1 MKYFIFSFL
10 IITLKSIY
18 ICEEINDKKNSTKGP
33 SLNLA
38 DIEEKYGKNQ
48 STIEDSPEELQK
60 RREENDR
67 KFRAQLAQSLKELG
81 LENEKT
87 ISREQFKSIF
97 SKLFDMAL
105 KEDKEKKQK
114 EKKETD
120 KEDGKKSSED
130 LNILKGL
137 ANQIF
142 DGLVGKDVQEIQV
155 DKIMDYFEPKNI
167 IKALKNIFKAFG
179 LESIIDALSDTL
191 NEAFDSF
198 PSSNKTNNNDTKDEK
213 NSDL

>member
-10 IITLKSIY
+10 IIILISIY
-18 ICEEINDKKNSTKGP
+18 ISEEINDKKNSTKDP
-33 SLNLA
+33 SLTLA
-38 DIEEKYGKNQ
+38 DIEEQYGKTQ
-48 STIEDSPEELQK
+48 STLNDSPEELQRK
-60 RREENDR
+60 REENDR
-67 KFRAQLAQSLKELG
+67 KFRAQLAQSLQELG
-81 LENEKT
+81 LEKEKT

-120 KEDGKKSSED
+120 KEDGKKNSED
-130 LNILKGL
+130 LNFLKGL

-198 PSSNKTNNNDTKDEK
+198 PSSNKTSSNDTNNEK

>member
-1 MKYFIFSFL
+1 
-10 IITLKSIY
+10 
-18 ICEEINDKKNSTKGP
+18 
-33 SLNLA
+33 
-38 DIEEKYGKNQ
+38 
-48 STIEDSPEELQK
+48 
-60 RREENDR
+60 
-67 KFRAQLAQSLKELG
+67 
-81 LENEKT
+81 
-87 ISREQFKSIF
+87 
-97 SKLFDMAL
+97 MAL

-120 KEDGKKSSED
+120 KEEGKKSSED
-130 LNILKGL
+130 LNLLKGL

-198 PSSNKTNNNDTKDEK
+198 PSSNKTSSNDT
-213 NSDL
+213 NSDKNTDL

>member
-10 IITLKSIY
+10 IIILSSIY
-18 ICEEINDKKNSTKGP
+18 IFEEINDKKNSTKDP
-33 SLNLA
+33 SLSLA
-38 DIEEKYGKNQ
+38 DLEEQYGKTQ
-48 STIEDSPEELQK
+48 STINDSPEAIQRK
-60 RREENDR
+60 REENDR

-130 LNILKGL
+130 LNLLKGL

-198 PSSNKTNNNDTKDEK
+198 PSSNKTSSNDT
-213 NSDL
+213 NSDKNTDL

>member
-10 IITLKSIY
+10 IIILSSIY
-18 ICEEINDKKNSTKGP
+18 ICEEINDKKNSTKDP
-33 SLNLA
+33 SLSLA
-38 DIEEKYGKNQ
+38 DLEEQYGKTQ
-48 STIEDSPEELQK
+48 STINDSPEAIQRK
-60 RREENDR
+60 REENDR

-120 KEDGKKSSED
+120 KEEGKKSSED
-130 LNILKGL
+130 LNLLKGL

-198 PSSNKTNNNDTKDEK
+198 PSSNKTSSNDT
-213 NSDL
+213 NSDKNTDL

>member
-10 IITLKSIY
+10 IIILTSFY
-18 ICEEINDKKNSTKGP
+18 ICEEINDQKNNTKDP
-33 SLNLA
+33 SLKLA
-38 DIEEKYGKNQ
+38 DIEEQYGKTQ
-48 STIEDSPEELQK
+48 STINDSPEALQK
-60 RREENDR
+60 KREENDR

-81 LENEKT
+81 LEKEKT

-114 EKKETD
+114 EKNETK

-130 LNILKGL
+130 LNLLKGL

-155 DKIMDYFEPKNI
+155 DEIMNYFEPKNI
-167 IKALKNIFKAFG
+167 IKALKNVFKAFG

-191 NEAFDSF
+191 NEAFESF
-198 PSSNKTNNNDTKDEK
+198 PSSNKTSSNDTNKEK
-213 NSDL
+213 NTDL

>member
-10 IITLKSIY
+10 IIILKSIY
-18 ICEEINDKKNSTKGP
+18 ICEEINDKKNSTKDP